1 MHAASSL
8 SSWKAHSAALLQQAM
23 LFWPLRPSHGAEL
36 TFVLVVLSPCLYMH
50 TMYTTE
56 PLITGL

>member
-1 MHAASSL
+1 MQQ
-8 SSWKAHSAALLQQAM
+8 AALAPGKITVQHYCSRAM
-23 LFWPLRPSHGAEL
+23 LFWPLRPSQGAEL
-36 TFVLVVLSPCLYMH
+36 TFVLVVLSPCLYMR